1 MSAPVYIW
9 KDFEFPITP
18 GFAVTDCVIV
28 IYNEDES
35 PSTARGTVSSID
47 YCEHAFAG
55 TDEWQAKRI
64 TATEW
69 RVESAE
75 ENCWGKDPD
84 GRLRFTASE
93 RIDSALQ
100 AFVNEMILEYE
111 KHRKPDMQI
120 VISPPSY
127 KGKIVPYVGPCVC
140 GSLNNEDTFP
150 WEIDFIHR
158 QFPANCFDCSC
169 GKCFWLPDKMPNGV
183 PPLWMCVS
191 DPLLWERLLRH
202 DGTRNS
208 ELCLRPDGTL
218 ELLTTFL
225 KRTGVIPLLGPL
237 VAGKT
242 RQRGEVTISSIFDM
256 VVES

>member
-1 MSAPVYIW
+1 MPEPVYIW

-35 PSTARGTVSSID
+35 APTARGTVSSID

-55 TDEWQAKRI
+55 TDEWQARRV

-69 RVESAE
+69 RVENAE
-75 ENCWGKDPD
+75 ETCWGKDPD

-100 AFVNEMILEYE
+100 AFVSDSILEYE
-111 KHRKPDMQI
+111 RHREPGMQI
-120 VISPPSY
+120 VICPPSY
-127 KGKIVPYVGPCVC
+127 KGQIIPYVGPCIC
-140 GSLNNEDTFP
+140 DSLNYKDNCPRERKFP
-150 WEIDFIHR
+150 N
-158 QFPANCFDCSC
+158 NCFDCSC
-169 GKCFWLPDKMPNGV
+169 GKCFWLPDKMPNGTI
-183 PPLWMCVS
+183 PLWMRVS

-202 DGTRNS
+202 NGTRNS

-218 ELLTTFL
+218 ELLTTYL
-225 KRTGVIPLLGPL
+225 RRTGDILLLGPL

-242 RQRGEVTISSIFDM
+242 RVRGDVTITSIFDI
-256 VVES
+256 VVEG